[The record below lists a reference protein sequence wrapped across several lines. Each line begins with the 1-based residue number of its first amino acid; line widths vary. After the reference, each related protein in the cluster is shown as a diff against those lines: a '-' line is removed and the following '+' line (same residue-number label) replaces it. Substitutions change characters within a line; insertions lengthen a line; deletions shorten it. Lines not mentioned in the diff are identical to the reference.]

1 MARSLPKYSNGIPA
15 LGSSFNS
22 TIEHFYSVSSLMD
35 EEEEQ
40 EEEQEEE
47 RGKTEKREKESAW
60 DLAVVI
66 WLNHNLV

>member
-1 MARSLPKYSNGIPA
+1 
-15 LGSSFNS
+15 
-22 TIEHFYSVSSLMD
+22 MD
-35 EEEEQ
+35 EAEEQ

-60 DLAVVI
+60 DLAAVI

>member
-1 MARSLPKYSNGIPA
+1 
-15 LGSSFNS
+15 
-22 TIEHFYSVSSLMD
+22 MD
-35 EEEEQ
+35 EEGEQ

-47 RGKTEKREKESAW
+47 RGKIKEREKESTW